1 MWKLL
6 QVAGGII
13 LAVSLTIMVSGCGG
27 TPCSN
32 DGGIKGHWQNG
43 NTIYYICND
52 NTTTSVTIEG
62 GGGVP
67 DG

>member
-1 MWKLL
+1 MRKLL
-6 QVAGGII
+6 QILGGII
-13 LAVSLTIMVSGCGG
+13 LAASLTILLSGCD

-32 DGGIKGHWQNG
+32 DGGIKYHWQNG

-52 NTTTSVTIEG
+52 NTTTTVTISG

-67 DG
+67 DN